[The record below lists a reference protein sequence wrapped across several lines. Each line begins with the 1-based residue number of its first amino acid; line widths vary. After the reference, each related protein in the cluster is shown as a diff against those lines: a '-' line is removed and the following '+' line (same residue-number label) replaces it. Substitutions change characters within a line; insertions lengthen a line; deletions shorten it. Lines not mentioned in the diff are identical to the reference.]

1 MRCEGECVNCVSET
15 SVRYLKL
22 GLVGVAFLLVL
33 SPLELHAQGCAM
45 CYQSVAASGARL
57 IKALKSGIVVL
68 AIPPALM
75 SGFFARFVYR
85 KRNQCADQFVERDE
99 F

>member
-1 MRCEGECVNCVSET
+1 MRSEGEYVNCVSER

-22 GLVGVAFLLVL
+22 VLVGVALLL
-33 SPLELHAQGCAM
+33 LFSPLELHAQGCAM
-45 CYQSVAASGARL
+45 CYQSAAASGARL

-68 AIPPALM
+68 VIPPALM
-75 SGFFARFVYR
+75 SCFFARFVYR
-85 KRNQCADQFVERDE
+85 KRNLCANEFVERDE